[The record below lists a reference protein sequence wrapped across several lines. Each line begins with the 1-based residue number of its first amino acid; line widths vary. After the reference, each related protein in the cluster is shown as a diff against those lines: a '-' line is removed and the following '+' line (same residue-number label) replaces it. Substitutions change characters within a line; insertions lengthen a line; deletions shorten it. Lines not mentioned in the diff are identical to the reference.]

1 MKSWVKILLGLVLG
15 ILAGLVLG
23 QLGWIDTIELLGL
36 FGKVFINLLTMLVV
50 LIVFSSLVVGICHIG
65 DPKRLGRI
73 GFRTLMF
80 YILTTMI
87 AVCIGIVVA
96 YLLKPGVGLS
106 LSLSSVSVGPESQL
120 TITDMLV
127 NLIPSNPFNA
137 FSEGN
142 ILQVIIF
149 AVFLA
154 IAIIFTKDAA
164 RPLLTLLESVANTMH
179 TLTHFVMLLAPYGI
193 FALMASTVG
202 VVGLKILLPLMN
214 FLLCTYIAC
223 FIQLFLIFGVCIRG
237 IAKMRL
243 IPFYKGMKDAIVLA
257 FTTSSSTAT
266 LPVSMECAQKH
277 LGISEDISS
286 FVLSLGSTINMNG
299 ASIGQAV
306 SAIFIAQAY
315 GIELSIL
322 QLGTLVV
329 VSIFSAIGAAG
340 IPGTGIV
347 MLSLVLGVMGLPLEG
362 IALVAGVD
370 RLREMVSSVVNVM
383 GDAAATI
390 VVAKKEEEIDEDVYN
405 SATWTQSEI

>member
-15 ILAGLVLG
+15 ILAGLLLG
-23 QLGWIDTIELLGL
+23 WLGWIDTIELLGL

-50 LIVFSSLVVGICHIG
+50 LIVFSSMVVGICHIG

-73 GFRTLMF
+73 GYRTLMF

-87 AVCIGIVVA
+87 AVVVGIAVA
-96 YLLKPGVGLS
+96 YILKPGVGLS
-106 LSLSSVSVGPESQL
+106 LSLQNTVMKPESQL
-120 TITDMLV
+120 SVTDLLV
-127 NLIPSNPFNA
+127 NLIPSNPFHA

-154 IAIIFTKDAA
+154 VAIIFTKDKA
-164 RPLLTLLESVANTMH
+164 RPLLTLLESIANTMH

-202 VVGLKILLPLMN
+202 VVGLKILLPLMS
-214 FLLCTYIAC
+214 FLLCNYIAC
-223 FIQLFLIFGVCIRG
+223 FIQIFLVFGVCIKG

-277 LGISEDISS
+277 LGVSEDISS

-299 ASIGQAV
+299 ASIGQAA

-315 GIELSIL
+315 GIELSLI

-329 VSIFSAIGAAG
+329 ISIFSAIGAAG

-370 RLREMVSSVVNVM
+370 RLREMVSSVTNIL

-390 VVAKKEEEIDEDVYN
+390 VVAKKEEEVDEDIYN
-405 SATWTQSEI
+405 GATWTESEI